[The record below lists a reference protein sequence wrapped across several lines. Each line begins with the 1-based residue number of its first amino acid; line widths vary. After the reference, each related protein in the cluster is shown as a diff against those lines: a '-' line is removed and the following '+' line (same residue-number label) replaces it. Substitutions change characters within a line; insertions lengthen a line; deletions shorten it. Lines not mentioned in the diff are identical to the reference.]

1 MPRPRPRQSAGA
13 QEART
18 VARVSK
24 DLSIVVGPALAW
36 QFVDVLLSKAC
47 ELCFKKKI
55 KCDMLKPKCSNCC
68 LYQAECRSS
77 LQRRGSVGPAR
88 GKPASSQ
95 QQAL

>member
-1 MPRPRPRQSAGA
+1 MPRPRPHPSAGA
-13 QEART
+13 QEAHT
-18 VARVSK
+18 VVRVSK
-24 DLSIVVGPALAW
+24 GPSVVVDSALAW
-36 QFVDVLLSKAC
+36 QRVDVLLSKAC

-88 GKPASSQ
+88 GKPALSQ